1 MLITSG
7 TISYALIVNNEKS
20 LAHKVDEYMIQK
32 IPQILQKKSE
42 LLNHIQERY
51 EERKRNDRELHSQ
64 RLSERGMM
72 IQKSIN
78 PFLSTNNYVDDL
90 NIQDQFLRPK
100 DSNIKVDA
108 E

>member
-1 MLITSG
+1 MSQQYIYWKWSNGGIL
-7 TISYALIVNNEKS
+7 KQS
-20 LAHKVDEYMIQK
+20 LRETNKNAQ
-32 IPQILQKKSE
+32 
-42 LLNHIQERY
+42 IQENHQPIQEKIEDR
-51 EERKRNDRELHSQ
+51 RRNDRELHSQ

-78 PFLSTNNYVDDL
+78 PFLSANNYLDDL
-90 NIQDQFLRPK
+90 EIQSQFLRPQ

>member
-1 MLITSG
+1 MSQKYIYWKWSNGGIL
-7 TISYALIVNNEKS
+7 KQS
-20 LAHKVDEYMIQK
+20 LRETNKNAK
-32 IPQILQKKSE
+32 IEEHSE
-42 LLNHIQERY
+42 PIQERY

>member
-1 MLITSG
+1 MSQKYIHWKWSNGGIL
-7 TISYALIVNNEKS
+7 KQS
-20 LAHKVDEYMIQK
+20 LRETNKNVK
-32 IPQILQKKSE
+32 IEEQSQP
-42 LLNHIQERY
+42 IQERLDD
-51 EERKRNDRELHSQ
+51 RKRNDRELHSQ

-78 PFLSTNNYVDDL
+78 PFLSANNYLDDL

>member
-1 MLITSG
+1 MAQKYIYWKWSNGGIL
-7 TISYALIVNNEKS
+7 KQS
-20 LAHKVDEYMIQK
+20 LRETNKNAQ
-32 IPQILQKKSE
+32 
-42 LLNHIQERY
+42 IQENHQPIQEKIEDR
-51 EERKRNDRELHSQ
+51 RRNDRELHSQ

-78 PFLSTNNYVDDL
+78 PFLSANNYLDDL
-90 NIQDQFLRPK
+90 EIQSQFLRPQ

>member
-1 MLITSG
+1 MLKNKN
-7 TISYALIVNNEKS
+7 V
-20 LAHKVDEYMIQK
+20 K
-32 IPQILQKKSE
+32 IEEQSE
-42 LLNHIQERY
+42 PIQERLDD
-51 EERKRNDRELHSQ
+51 RKRNDRELHSQ

-78 PFLSTNNYVDDL
+78 PFLSANNYLDDL

>member
-1 MLITSG
+1 MSNKFIYWKWSNGGIL
-7 TISYALIVNNEKS
+7 KQS
-20 LAHKVDEYMIQK
+20 LRETNKNAQ
-32 IPQILQKKSE
+32 
-42 LLNHIQERY
+42 IQENHQPIQEKIEDR
-51 EERKRNDRELHSQ
+51 RRNDRELHSQ

-78 PFLSTNNYVDDL
+78 PFLSANNYLDDL
-90 NIQDQFLRPK
+90 EIQSQFLRPQ

>member
-1 MLITSG
+1 MSQKYIYWKWSNGGIL
-7 TISYALIVNNEKS
+7 KQS
-20 LAHKVDEYMIQK
+20 LRETNKNAQ
-32 IPQILQKKSE
+32 
-42 LLNHIQERY
+42 IQENHQPIQEKIEDR
-51 EERKRNDRELHSQ
+51 RRNDRELHSQ

-78 PFLSTNNYVDDL
+78 PFLSANNYLDDL
-90 NIQDQFLRPK
+90 EIQSQFLRPQ